1 MAEILDMDAARQA
14 AQKVNDYNDQKAQ
27 ERANIFGEVMKEI
40 EAINPALGGFDE
52 LSAML
57 ALPEEHFA
65 MIGPVFLQELE
76 KSFNN
81 PNDRLMMAQAMNAT
95 GMRAEDAREQ
105 YQAII
110 DEIENQMTMISR
122 QKRDFLKQL
131 LGLTFNAISETE
143 GIAKKVIQVP
153 IELCHPDARIPEYA
167 NTDDSGMDVF
177 ALNDITIAPGE
188 TVLVKT
194 GLKVAIPKG
203 YELQVRPKSGRA
215 LKTKMRVANT
225 PGTIDA
231 GYRDEIGVII
241 DNIDPPIKEITY
253 HMGEDGLVIDS
264 IVHGAAWTIGKGEKF
279 AQLVLCEV
287 PKASF
292 YQVESVGAIENDGR
306 NGGFGSTG
314 VK

>member
-27 ERANIFGEVMKEI
+27 ERANIFEEVMKEI

-105 YQAII
+105 YQAIV
-110 DEIENQMTMISR
+110 DEIDNQMTMVSR

-177 ALNDITIAPGE
+177 ALDDVTIAPGE

-264 IVHGAAWTIGKGEKF
+264 IVYGAAWTIGKGEKF

-292 YQVESVGAIENDGR
+292 YQVENVGAIENDGR

>member
-27 ERANIFGEVMKEI
+27 ERANIFEEVMKEI

-95 GMRAEDAREQ
+95 GMRAEDACEQ
-105 YQAII
+105 YQAIV
-110 DEIENQMTMISR
+110 DEIDNQMTMVSR

-177 ALNDITIAPGE
+177 ALDDVTIAPGE

-264 IVHGAAWTIGKGEKF
+264 IVYGAAWTIGKGEKF

-292 YQVESVGAIENDGR
+292 YQVENVGAIENDGR

>member
-1 MAEILDMDAARQA
+1 MAEILDMGAARQA

-27 ERANIFGEVMKEI
+27 ERANIFEEVMKEI

-105 YQAII
+105 YQAIV
-110 DEIENQMTMISR
+110 DEIDNQMTMVSR

-177 ALNDITIAPGE
+177 ALDDVTIAPGE

-264 IVHGAAWTIGKGEKF
+264 IVYGAAWTIGKGEKF

-292 YQVESVGAIENDGR
+292 YQVENVGAIENDGR

>member
-27 ERANIFGEVMKEI
+27 ERANIFEEVMKEI

-105 YQAII
+105 YQAIV
-110 DEIENQMTMISR
+110 DEIDNQMTMVSR

-177 ALNDITIAPGE
+177 ALDDITIAPGE

-287 PKASF
+287 PKAAF

>member
-1 MAEILDMDAARQA
+1 MAKILDMDAARQA

-27 ERANIFGEVMKEI
+27 ERANIFEEVMKEI
-40 EAINPALGGFDE
+40 EAINPVLGGFDE

-105 YQAII
+105 YQAIV
-110 DEIENQMTMISR
+110 DEIDNQMTMVSR

-177 ALNDITIAPGE
+177 ALDDVTIAPGE

-292 YQVESVGAIENDGR
+292 YQVENVGAIENDGR